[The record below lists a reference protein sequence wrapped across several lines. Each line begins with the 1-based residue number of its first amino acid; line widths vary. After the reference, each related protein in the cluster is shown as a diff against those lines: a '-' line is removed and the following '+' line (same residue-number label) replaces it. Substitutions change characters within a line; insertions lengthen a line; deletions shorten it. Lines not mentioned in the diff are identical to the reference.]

1 MSRCTV
7 HGLNVECGPSSFR
20 ILELL
25 SNGTG
30 LPKTCML
37 AFYCLV
43 SVWETIVWWIW
54 WWIGFGRVLNYKFH
68 LGIVFILVVCFT
80 RVPYVV
86 NKCFVIAACFQQ
98 HLSLIILGL
107 SWEKVKKFLYLSAEK
122 KWKKIYITRACFL
135 LTYIHVGQYRKC

>member
-43 SVWETIVWWIW
+43 SVWKQLFGESDDESDLE
-54 WWIGFGRVLNYKFH
+54 GF
-68 LGIVFILVVCFT
+68 
-80 RVPYVV
+80 
-86 NKCFVIAACFQQ
+86 
-98 HLSLIILGL
+98 
-107 SWEKVKKFLYLSAEK
+107 
-122 KWKKIYITRACFL
+122 
-135 LTYIHVGQYRKC
+135 